1 MAGSERGPT
10 RRDGGTRGV
19 GEQGSGT
26 KGGSGAGAG
35 HERVAGRWRPGGPR
49 SFLLAGSFLI
59 TLGSFAVLP
68 YMSVLLHQRLGL
80 GLGTV
85 GFVLAVA
92 SLVQFSGGVA
102 GGALARRIGLRATML
117 VALAVRTAGFAA
129 FVPGLHSPWAAI
141 GALFLVSSGA
151 ALYLPANKAYLVE
164 GAAEAE
170 RPRLLSASGSA
181 FNAGIALG
189 PPAAAPFVLTSPGA
203 LFAGV
208 TVLFAVVGL
217 GHALLPPASAGPTAR
232 GPSKDEDSAAPAG
245 GSGRDGLPF
254 VVTVLS
260 VYVFMFFQHYLAL
273 YAVPR
278 TSASFYGGV
287 LMGYACLLVVAQ
299 PLLSEWIAGLSYR
312 RAMRVGFGAMAAG
325 TAVIGAG
332 GRAGIGV
339 GAALICLGEIVLFL
353 KNDLEALARS
363 SAAPAVVFGRQR
375 LAAGIGAFASGVA
388 GGQLYGAAEDMGT
401 ARGFWFV
408 VALQALVL
416 PVLVVPLAGAV
427 RRRYAGSRTRPEK
440 RTAADGGPRRTPA

>member
-1 MAGSERGPT
+1 MSGEREAGGRNRTSV
-10 RRDGGTRGV
+10 RRPSIPGRRAGG
-19 GEQGSGT
+19 
-26 KGGSGAGAG
+26 
-35 HERVAGRWRPGGPR
+35 WRPTGPQ
-49 SFLLAGSFLI
+49 SFLLACSFLI

-85 GFVLAVA
+85 GAVLAVA

-102 GGALARRIGLRATML
+102 GAALARRIGLRATML

-129 FVPGLHSPWAAI
+129 FVPGLGSPAVAV
-141 GALFLVSSGA
+141 GALFLVSCGA

-164 GAAEAE
+164 GAQESE

-189 PPAAAPFVLTSPGA
+189 PPAAAPFVLTSPGV

-208 TVLFAVVGL
+208 AALFAAVGL
-217 GHALLPPASAGPTAR
+217 GHALLPPAAQPEPEPTA
-232 GPSKDEDSAAPAG
+232 GAA
-245 GSGRDGLPF
+245 SRTGRREALPF
-254 VVTVLS
+254 TVTVLS

-278 TSASFYGGV
+278 TSASFYGAV

-299 PLLSEWIAGLSYR
+299 PLLSEWIAGLAYR
-312 RAMRVGFGAMAAG
+312 TAIRVGFGAMAAG
-325 TAVIGAG
+325 MALIAAGGHPGIGAG
-332 GRAGIGV
+332 AV
-339 GAALICLGEIVLFL
+339 LLCLGEIVLFL

-363 SAAPAVVFGRQR
+363 SAPPATVFGRQR

-388 GGQLYGAAEDMGT
+388 GGQLYGVAEDMDMVP
-401 ARGFWFV
+401 GFWLV
-408 VALQALVL
+408 VSLQSLVL
-416 PVLVVPLAGAV
+416 PVLLMGMA
-427 RRRYAGSRTRPEK
+427 RRR
-440 RTAADGGPRRTPA
+440 GPSRRTPDERL

>member
-1 MAGSERGPT
+1 M
-10 RRDGGTRGV
+10 RR
-19 GEQGSGT
+19 
-26 KGGSGAGAG
+26 GAG
-35 HERVAGRWRPGGPR
+35 GRRPTGPQ
-49 SFLLAGSFLI
+49 SFLLGCSFLI

-85 GFVLAVA
+85 GAVLAVA

-102 GGALARRIGLRATML
+102 GAALARRIGLRATML
-117 VALAVRTAGFAA
+117 VALGVRTAGFAA
-129 FVPGLHSPWAAI
+129 FLPGLGSPVLAV
-141 GALFLVSSGA
+141 GALFLVSCGA

-164 GAAEAE
+164 GARESE

-203 LFAGV
+203 LFGTV
-208 TVLFAVVGL
+208 TLLFAAVGA
-217 GHALLPPASAGPTAR
+217 GHALLPPAPPAPEPRPTAA
-232 GPSKDEDSAAPAG
+232 PSPATPPAAAG
-245 GSGRDGLPF
+245 SPPPRREALPF
-254 VVTVLS
+254 TVTVLS

-278 TSASFYGGV
+278 TSASFYGAV

-299 PLLSEWIAGLSYR
+299 PLLSEWIAALAYR
-312 RAMRVGFGAMAAG
+312 TAIRVGFGAMAAG
-325 TAVIGAG
+325 TAVIAAG
-332 GRAGIGV
+332 GRPGIGA

-363 SAAPAVVFGRQR
+363 SAEPATVFGRQR

-388 GGQLYGAAEDMGT
+388 GGQLYGIAEGAGMVP
-401 ARGFWFV
+401 GFWLAV
-408 VALQALVL
+408 SLQCLILPLLPALMTR
-416 PVLVVPLAGAV
+416 V
-427 RRRYAGSRTRPEK
+427 RRRRS
-440 RTAADGGPRRTPA
+440 

>member
-1 MAGSERGPT
+1 MAGRERRPT
-10 RRDGGTRGV
+10 HAAGGRRSGG
-19 GEQGSGT
+19 E
-26 KGGSGAGAG
+26 AG
-35 HERVAGRWRPGGPR
+35 HERAGGRWRPGGPR
-49 SFLLAGSFLI
+49 SFLLVCSFLI

-92 SLVQFSGGVA
+92 SLVQFSGGVV

-129 FVPGLHSPWAAI
+129 FVPGLNSPSAAI
-141 GALFLVSSGA
+141 GALFLVSCGA

-164 GAAEAE
+164 GADESE

-189 PPAAAPFVLTSPGA
+189 PPAAAPFVLTSPDA

-208 TVLFAVVGL
+208 TALFAVVGL
-217 GHALLPPASAGPTAR
+217 GHALLPAASSGPGASDR
-232 GPSKDEDSAAPAG
+232 RADEDRAVRAG
-245 GSGRDGLPF
+245 SPGGDGLPF

-278 TSASFYGGV
+278 TSASFYGAV

-325 TAVIGAG
+325 TSVIGAG
-332 GRAGIGV
+332 GRTGIGV

-353 KNDLEALARS
+353 KNDLEALDRS
-363 SAAPAVVFGRQR
+363 SAVPAVVFGRQR

-401 ARGFWFV
+401 ARGFWFA

-416 PVLVVPLAGAV
+416 PVLLVPLAGAV
-427 RRRYAGSRTRPEK
+427 RRRYAGSRPEK
-440 RTAADGGPRRTPA
+440 RTTADGGPRRT

>member
-1 MAGSERGPT
+1 MAGRERGPT
-10 RRDGGTRGV
+10 RRGAGP
-19 GEQGSGT
+19 
-26 KGGSGAGAG
+26 KGDSGAGTT
-35 HERVAGRWRPGGPR
+35 HERAAGRRRSSGPR
-49 SFLLAGSFLI
+49 SFLLVCSFLI

-80 GLGTV
+80 GVGTV

-129 FVPGLHSPWAAI
+129 FVPGLGSPSAAI
-141 GALFLVSSGA
+141 GALFLVSCGA
-151 ALYLPANKAYLVE
+151 ALYLPANKAYLVD
-164 GAAEAE
+164 GAAESE

-217 GHALLPPASAGPTAR
+217 GHALLPAASFAPGASDR
-232 GPSKDEDSAAPAG
+232 RADEDHAVRAG
-245 GSGRDGLPF
+245 SPGGDGLPF

-312 RAMRVGFGAMAAG
+312 RAMGVGFGAMAAG

-332 GRAGIGV
+332 GRTGIGV

-363 SAAPAVVFGRQR
+363 SAVPAVVFGRQR

-388 GGQLYGAAEDMGT
+388 GGQLYGAAEEVGT
-401 ARGFWFV
+401 ARGFWFAV
-408 VALQALVL
+408 SLQALVL
-416 PVLVVPLAGAV
+416 PVLLIPLAGAV
-427 RRRYAGSRTRPEK
+427 RRRYAGSRPKKHAT
-440 RTAADGGPRRTPA
+440 ADGGPRRT

>member
-10 RRDGGTRGV
+10 RRGV
-19 GEQGSGT
+19 GKKGSGT
-26 KGGSGAGAG
+26 KGSGNKGGSRAGAG

-49 SFLLAGSFLI
+49 SFLLVGSFLI

-141 GALFLVSSGA
+141 GALFLVSCGA

-208 TVLFAVVGL
+208 TVLFALVGL
-217 GHALLPPASAGPTAR
+217 GHALLPAVSAGPAASD
-232 GPSKDEDSAAPAG
+232 PSKDEDSAAPAG
-245 GSGRDGLPF
+245 GSGWGGLPF

-299 PLLSEWIAGLSYR
+299 PLLSEWIAGLPYR

-375 LAAGIGAFASGVA
+375 LAAGIGAFASGVV
-388 GGQLYGAAEDMGT
+388 GGQLYGTAEGMGT

-416 PVLVVPLAGAV
+416 PVLLVPLAGAV
-427 RRRYAGSRTRPEK
+427 RRRYAGSRARPEK